1 MGPGDRPPVS
11 ARALTASNA
20 RALLL
25 GLLAAAAGCLAAAL
39 LISPRAAT
47 TAPAVH
53 RVAAPTQGGS
63 WAQVPVLA
71 QLAISRAL
79 GVDDHA
85 YWAQRTA
92 TGAVARNRLQGLTAS
107 FAAGGV
113 TLAAPRGGLALS
125 LREIRAGAIR
135 LPVPAASPSFR
146 KDRVSYDHGP
156 VREWYANGP
165 LGLEQGFSVQ
175 RALAPHASTLSLSL
189 SLSGS
194 LRATV
199 LAGGSGLDLRTPG
212 GALAVRY
219 SHLSA
224 FDARGRA
231 LATWMSLAGGR
242 VTLHVRTVGARYPI
256 AIDPIFQ
263 EGQLSAS
270 DGAAF
275 EEMGTAVA
283 ISGSTIVVG
292 ASGATISGGAE
303 LGGKPHPQGAVY
315 VFTEPGGGWGS
326 ATQTA
331 RLLASDADRE
341 EYSGNVYGDGFGQ
354 AVAISGQTIVVGA
367 ASATEGEGVSAVTYA
382 GKAYVFVEP
391 GGGWVNATQ
400 NAELGPTDATQYNY
414 FGSSI
419 ATDGATVL
427 VGDPS
432 PQPPFT
438 AGEAY
443 VFAKP
448 GGGWSSETE
457 TAKLRA
463 SDGVAGDAFG
473 RGVAIA
479 GNVAMVGAP
488 YAKESTNAYQGAVY
502 AFTKAEGKTW
512 GETAQAKL
520 TAGEGKE
527 HETLGVSLALEGAT
541 LVAGAPNDANPGSTP
556 SAAYVFLGPGGAWAN
571 TSSPAARLT
580 PSDPLGGEHFGGSV
594 GISGK
599 SVVVGAKFAAF
610 EATAQQGA
618 VYVYTEPGGG
628 WTSTSTATKISASG
642 GGIQQAASV
651 GVSGTTIV
659 EGANYAKVGS
669 HEAQGAAYVFGGVN
683 STPCSAPP
691 AIKEQP
697 TNQLVTAPGEA
708 SFTVKEGTVPALCSA
723 ASIQWQRSSNKGSTW
738 TNIPSATSATLKIN
752 PTAAAESGDELRAAL
767 SNANAAS
774 PTYSNPATLTVNGS
788 KEEHKEEHKEETKT
802 TTPMVGVLGETTL
815 HYVPK
820 PTYIPPELGWGD
832 VAAGLFGIEPGSEQT
847 VNWGQFVFIARCK
860 NPAGCKGSATLTG
873 TGAGHTTA
881 ASAKAK
887 APPVYSRVA
896 FSVAG
901 NKSKSIV
908 LKLSKAA
915 GATLKKKHKLSGV
928 LTVTVSR
935 PGAAPAKLSH
945 ALTIHLVSKRKH

>member
-1 MGPGDRPPVS
+1 VP
-11 ARALTASNA
+11 LT
-20 RALLL
+20 
-25 GLLAAAAGCLAAAL
+25 
-39 LISPRAAT
+39 
-47 TAPAVH
+47 
-53 RVAAPTQGGS
+53 
-63 WAQVPVLA
+63 A

-79 GVDDHA
+79 GADDHA

-92 TGAVARNRLQGLTAS
+92 TGAVARNRLQGLAAS
-107 FAAGGV
+107 FGAGGL
-113 TLAAPRGGLALS
+113 TLAAPGGALS
-125 LREIRAGAIR
+125 LSLAGIRAGAIR
-135 LPVPAASPSFR
+135 LPVAAATPSFR
-146 KDRVSYDHGP
+146 EDRVSYAHGP

-165 LGLEQGFSVQ
+165 MGLEQGFSVQ
-175 RALAPHASTLSLSL
+175 RALAPHASSLSLSL

-199 LAGGSGLDLRTPG
+199 LAGGRGLDLRTSG
-212 GALAVRY
+212 GALAIRY

-224 FDARGRA
+224 FDARGQA
-231 LATWMSLAGGR
+231 LATWMSIDRGR
-242 VTLHVRTVGARYPI
+242 VILHVRTAGARYPI
-256 AIDPIFQ
+256 TIDPIFQ

-275 EEMGTAVA
+275 EAMGTAVA

-326 ATQTA
+326 VTQTA

-341 EYSGNVYGDGFGQ
+341 EYSSNVYGDGFGQ

-382 GKAYVFVEP
+382 GKAYVFLEP

-414 FGSSI
+414 FGSSV

-432 PQPPFT
+432 PQPPYT
-438 AGEAY
+438 HGEAY
-443 VFAKP
+443 VFSKP
-448 GGGWSSETE
+448 GGGWTSETE
-457 TAKLRA
+457 TAKLTA
-463 SDGVAGDAFG
+463 SDGVSGDAFG
-473 RGVAIA
+473 RTVAIS
-479 GNVAMVGAP
+479 GNVAVVGAP
-488 YAKESTNAYQGAVY
+488 YAKESANSFQGAIY
-502 AFTKAEGKTW
+502 TFTKAEGKTW

-520 TAGEGKE
+520 TASEGKA
-527 HETLGVSLALEGAT
+527 HETLGVSLALEGST
-541 LVAGAPNDANPGSTP
+541 LVAGAPNDENIGATP
-556 SAAYVFLGPGGAWAN
+556 SAAYVFLRPGGAWAN

-580 PSDPLGGEHFGGSV
+580 PSDPLSGEHFGESV
-594 GISGK
+594 GISEK
-599 SVVVGAKFAAF
+599 SVVVGAQFAAF
-610 EATAQQGA
+610 EGTSQQGA
-618 VYVYTEPGGG
+618 VYLYTEPGGG
-628 WTSTSTATKISASG
+628 WASTSTATKISASG
-642 GGIQQAASV
+642 GGLQQAVSV
-651 GVSGTTIV
+651 GVSGSTIV
-659 EGANYAKVGS
+659 EGADLAKVGS
-669 HEAQGAAYVFGGVN
+669 NQAQGAAYVFGGV
-683 STPCSAPP
+683 
-691 AIKEQP
+691 E
-697 TNQLVTAPGEA
+697 
-708 SFTVKEGTVPALCSA
+708 
-723 ASIQWQRSSNKGSTW
+723 
-738 TNIPSATSATLKIN
+738 
-752 PTAAAESGDELRAAL
+752 
-767 SNANAAS
+767 
-774 PTYSNPATLTVNGS
+774 GS

-802 TTPMVGVLGETTL
+802 TTSTPTVTPPGETTL

-873 TGAGHTTA
+873 TGTGHSSA

-928 LTVTVSR
+928 LTVIVSR

-945 ALTIHLVSKRKH
+945 ALTIKLVSKRKH

>member
-1 MGPGDRPPVS
+1 MTSRSVAVYGLQMPSDRRQPPEGRRPLTAFAGAS
-11 ARALTASNA
+11 ADRLTAKPAGGAWGSPARWRARPLTASNA

-25 GLLAAAAGCLAAAL
+25 GLLAATAGCLAAAL

-47 TAPAVH
+47 TAPPVH

-125 LREIRAGAIR
+125 LREIRAGTIR

-146 KDRVSYDHGP
+146 EDRVSYDHGP

-165 LGLEQGFSVQ
+165 MGLEQGFAVQ
-175 RALAPHASTLSLSL
+175 RALAPRASSLSLSL

-231 LATWMSLAGGR
+231 LATWISLAGGR
-242 VTLHVRTVGARYPI
+242 VTLHVRTAGARYPI

-270 DGAAF
+270 NGVAF
-275 EEMGTAVA
+275 LEMATAVA
-283 ISGSTIVVG
+283 ISGSTIAVG
-292 ASGATISGGAE
+292 APAAKIGGHVYE
-303 LGGKPHPQGAVY
+303 QGAVY
-315 VFTEPGGGWGS
+315 VFTKPEGGWGT

-331 RLLASDADRE
+331 ELYASDANTTGDIN
-341 EYSGNVYGDGFGQ
+341 GYGDELG
-354 AVAISGQTIVVGA
+354 ASVAISGQTIVAGA
-367 ASATEGEGVSAVTYA
+367 VQATSGGIDFA
-382 GKAYVFVEP
+382 GKVYVFVEP
-391 GGGWVNATQ
+391 EKGWVTGTQ
-400 NAELGPTDATQYNY
+400 TAELGATDATQYNY
-414 FGSSI
+414 LGSSV
-419 ATDGATVL
+419 ATDGNTVL

-488 YAKESTNAYQGAVY
+488 YAKESTNAYQGAIY

-541 LVAGAPNDANPGSTP
+541 LVAGAPNDANAGSTP
-556 SAAYVFLGPGGAWAN
+556 SAAYVFLRPGGAWAN
-571 TSSPAARLT
+571 TASPAARLT
-580 PSDPLGGEHFGGSV
+580 PSDPLGGEHFGESV
-594 GISGK
+594 GVSGK

-610 EATAQQGA
+610 EGTSQQGA
-618 VYVYTEPGGG
+618 AYLYTEPGGG
-628 WTSTSTATKISASG
+628 WASTSTATKISASG
-642 GGIQQAASV
+642 GGLQQAGSV
-651 GVSGTTIV
+651 GVSGSTVV
-659 EGANYAKVGS
+659 EGADLAKVGAN
-669 HEAQGAAYVFGGVN
+669 EAQGAAYVFG
-683 STPCSAPP
+683 PE
-691 AIKEQP
+691 K
-697 TNQLVTAPGEA
+697 
-708 SFTVKEGTVPALCSA
+708 
-723 ASIQWQRSSNKGSTW
+723 
-738 TNIPSATSATLKIN
+738 
-752 PTAAAESGDELRAAL
+752 
-767 SNANAAS
+767 
-774 PTYSNPATLTVNGS
+774 
-788 KEEHKEEHKEETKT
+788 HEETKAEEEARQKREKEHHEAEENAGRETTERETREREGREHKT
-802 TTPMVGVLGETTL
+802 TTTVVTPPPGPNGATL
-815 HYVPK
+815 NYTAK

-873 TGAGHTTA
+873 TGTGHTTA
-881 ASAKAK
+881 VSAKAK

-915 GATLKKKHKLSGV
+915 GATLRKKHKLSGV
-928 LTVTVSR
+928 LTVTISR

-945 ALTIHLVSKRKH
+945 ALTIKLVSKRKH